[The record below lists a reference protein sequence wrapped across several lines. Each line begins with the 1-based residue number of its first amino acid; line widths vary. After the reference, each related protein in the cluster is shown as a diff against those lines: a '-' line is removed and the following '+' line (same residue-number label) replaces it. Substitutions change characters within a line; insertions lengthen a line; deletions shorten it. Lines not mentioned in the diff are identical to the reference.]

1 MIGRPSANTP
11 ASSSIRGTRRR
22 ARVAPRTS
30 PASKR
35 LLLAAV
41 LASLRPRQW
50 VKNLFVFA
58 GLIFSQKLFTP
69 LAGVALAPFA
79 VFCALSGAVYLLNDV
94 ADRETDRFPPRKRE
108 RPIAA
113 GRLPA
118 RMAVA
123 AALVLVAAGLA
134 ASIAISPRLAL
145 VSLAYVTLMG
155 AYSAW
160 LKHLVIVDVIVVA
173 AGFLL
178 RRRGRALA
186 LRGECSC

>member
-11 ASSSIRGTRRR
+11 ASSSIRGPRRR

-69 LAGVALAPFA
+69 LAGVALATFA

-94 ADRETDRFPPRKRE
+94 ADRETDRFHPRKRE

-123 AALVLVAAGLA
+123 AALVLVAAGPA
-134 ASIAISPRLAL
+134 GRHAPSPR
-145 VSLAYVTLMG
+145 
-155 AYSAW
+155 
-160 LKHLVIVDVIVVA
+160 
-173 AGFLL
+173 
-178 RRRGRALA
+178 RA
-186 LRGECSC
+186 